1 MSMPQPDLD
10 LIWSSWGTNSS
21 ESFAQAGIVS
31 TAANMAIGTNPAYG
45 PTDFLSVYPKFT
57 TVIPDVVLAMYI
69 ALASACLSRARWCEQ
84 WNFGMALFIA
94 HYCTLYLQ
102 SEGQPGSTAG
112 QVAASGLAKG
122 IAVSQ
127 SVGDVSVS
135 YEPVT
140 SGFESWGAW
149 QSTTYGTQLI
159 AIAKIVGWGIL
170 VIY

>member
-1 MSMPQPDLD
+1 MSQPDLC
-10 LIWSSWGTNSS
+10 LILQSWWGNSF

-31 TAANMAIGTNPAYG
+31 TAANIAIGTNPSYASA
-45 PTDFLSVYPKFT
+45 DFLAIYPKFT
-57 TVIPDVVLAMYI
+57 NLVPDAVLTMYV
-69 ALASACLSRARWCEQ
+69 ALASACLSQARWGAQ
-84 WNFGMALFIA
+84 WQFGMALFVA

-102 SEGQPGSTAG
+102 SEGQPGTTAG

-122 IAVSQ
+122 IAIAQ

-149 QSTTYGTQLI
+149 QSTTYGVQLI
-159 AIAKIVGWGIL
+159 TIAKIVGWGIM
-170 VIY
+170 VIA

>member
-1 MSMPQPDLD
+1 MSQPDLN
-10 LIWSSWGTNSS
+10 LISQSWWGNSF
-21 ESFAQAGIVS
+21 ESFALAGIVS
-31 TAANMAIGTNPAYG
+31 TAANMAIGTNPPYASS
-45 PTDFLSVYPKFT
+45 DFLAVYPKFT
-57 TVIPDVVLAMYI
+57 GLVPDAVLSMYI
-69 ALASACLSRARWCEQ
+69 TLASACLSQARWCEQ
-84 WNFGMALFIA
+84 WQFGMALFVA

-159 AIAKIVGWGIL
+159 TIAKIVGWGIM